1 MAINA
6 INFIVFNIF
15 DIMMLINNY
24 RNEFSNYLT
33 LYKDPFGLF
42 WFDTLIFVNSICFL
56 KVIESITKRQL
67 KQQRIHLVSKHSN
80 DNEGSQTIR
89 MLLEDQNMANGSAK
103 SPTWGEDGRTTKKV
117 HKNHSSIN
125 EDFHNQSS
133 ESNELLLNE
142 DSTINNNL

>member
-15 DIMMLINNY
+15 DIMMVINND
-24 RNEFSNYLT
+24 RNKFSKYLT

-42 WFDTLIFVNSICFL
+42 WFDTLIFVNGICFL

-103 SPTWGEDGRTTKKV
+103 SPTWKEDGKTT
-117 HKNHSSIN
+117 
-125 EDFHNQSS
+125 
-133 ESNELLLNE
+133 
-142 DSTINNNL
+142 